1 MPAGRRATRLAR
13 PVLVSAIALAAL
25 CAGAVPVSAS
35 PDVPPLPDGVGPRDA
50 GSVVVTD
57 PQQRPLSEGASATL
71 FSLDLPDGAACPGD
85 TANDDWRVQGFMIPV
100 DDDPATIRYGV
111 IGPEGEQFPLFA
123 FDTRPFAHQFTE
135 VAAAPGE
142 PGVIP
147 ALPALTFGVFTPG
160 DVPPGTYRIGVACTF
175 FRQTADYWDTEIVI
189 ELDPS
194 DELAGFRWSVP
205 NAPDGAI
212 DATDTG
218 GGVSGWLLLAAG
230 LGGAAA
236 LLALAGVV
244 AGRRRAG
251 TTDSTHHS
259 NHPQPLTA
267 EDLA

>member
-1 MPAGRRATRLAR
+1 
-13 PVLVSAIALAAL
+13 VLVSAIALAAL